1 MFDGLLQPGKHVKF
15 QRRITKIQ
23 GIPGKAEYKK
33 MGSASGSNSGWGE
46 FPGQW

>member
-1 MFDGLLQPGKHVKF
+1 MLDGLLQPGKHVKF
-15 QRRITKIQ
+15 QRRRTKIQ

-33 MGSASGSNSGWGE
+33 MGSASGSNSGWRE